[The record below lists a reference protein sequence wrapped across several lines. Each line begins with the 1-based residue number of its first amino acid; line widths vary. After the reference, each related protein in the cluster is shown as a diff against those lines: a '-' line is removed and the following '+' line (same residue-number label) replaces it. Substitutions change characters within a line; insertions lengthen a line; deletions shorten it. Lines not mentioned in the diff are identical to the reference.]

1 MRMMTK
7 TLLLG
12 ATMLC
17 FGGAAFAQDMNM
29 TIAEN
34 GRSATNFTALVAAA
48 DKAGLTDMLMGPG
61 PYTVFAPS
69 NDAFAVADPQVI
81 AELMLPENQAH
92 LSDLLKAHVIA
103 GLYTSADLEKVIG
116 SGAVINAS
124 DVNMKI
130 ENGVINVQSLAGTA
144 AHIFI
149 SLNGDEFDISG
160 DANNMIQAQII
171 EADIMSSNGVVHI
184 IDHLLSPVAY

>member
-1 MRMMTK
+1 MFTKTK

-34 GRSATNFTALVAAA
+34 GRSATNFTSLVAAA
-48 DKAGLTDMLMGPG
+48 DKAGLTELLMGPG

-81 AELMLPENQAH
+81 AELMLPENQEH
-92 LSDLLKAHVIA
+92 LANLLKAHVIA
-103 GLYTSADLEKVIG
+103 GLYTSSDLEKVIG
-116 SGAVINAS
+116 SGQVINAN
-124 DVNMKI
+124 DVNMNI
-130 ENGVINVQSLAGTA
+130 NAGVIDVQTLAGSS
-144 AHIFI
+144 HMFI
-149 SLNGDEFDISG
+149 RLNGDQFDISD
-160 DANNMIQAQII
+160 DANNMIQAQIV